1 MNWGNKLL
9 VTFLVFGAGMTFLV
23 YRSVKTNYEMVEK
36 DYYKNE
42 LSYQQ
47 VIDGS
52 NRANAL
58 TSPVQLQQTE
68 KGILLQLP
76 EEMKNKIISGNVWF
90 YCAYDEKKDMK
101 VELKT
106 GIDGSQ
112 LISKE
117 NLQSGSY
124 TVKIN
129 WATNGESYYTENS
142 LTVL

>member
-58 TSPVQLQQTE
+58 TSHIRLQQTE
-68 KGILLQLP
+68 KGILLQMP
-76 EEMKNKIISGNVWF
+76 EEMKNKTISGTVWF

-101 VELKT
+101 TELKP
-106 GIDGSQ
+106 GSDGTQ
-112 LISKE
+112 LITKE
-117 NLQSGSY
+117 KLQSGSY
-124 TVKIN
+124 TVKTN
-129 WATNGESYYTENS
+129 WTTNGESYYTENS

>member
-42 LSYQQ
+42 LAYQQ
-47 VIDGS
+47 VIDGT

-58 TSPVQLQQTE
+58 TSPIQLQQTDS
-68 KGILLQLP
+68 GILLQLP
-76 EEMKNKIISGNVWF
+76 PEMKNKPVTGEVWF
-90 YCAYDEKKDMK
+90 YCSYDEKKDK
-101 VELKT
+101 KIALQPAA
-106 GIDGSQ
+106 DGSQ
-112 LISKE
+112 LISIE
-117 NLQSGSY
+117 NLQPADY

-129 WATNGESYYTENS
+129 WQQNGELYYSTQN
-142 LTVL
+142 LTVR

>member
-23 YRSVKTNYEMVEK
+23 YRSVKTNYEMVET

-42 LSYQQ
+42 LAYQQ

-58 TSPVQLQQTE
+58 TSPVTLQQTE

-76 EEMKNKIISGNVWF
+76 EEMKNKTVTGEVHF
-90 YCAYDEKKDMK
+90 YCAYDEKKDKK

-106 GIDGSQ
+106 GTDGSQ
-112 LISKE
+112 LISTEK
-117 NLQSGSY
+117 LQPGTY

-129 WATNGESYYTENS
+129 WQQNGESYYSEKN